1 MLVIRLARIGTK
13 NKPTYR
19 IIISEKGRD
28 NYGKVLENL
37 GTYNTFTKDLKLEEE
52 KVKTWISKGAQL
64 SATLNNLFITKGI
77 IKGEKVKS
85 RRMNTEKLVKART
98 DKVAADK
105 KAVEDAKTA
114 AAKVMA
120 DKAAEED
127 AAATKVK
134 ADAEAAKVAK
144 ESSSA
149 KDTEDKV
156 TEAAPPAVEVP
167 AAETSVAAPVEEV
180 K

>member
-28 NYGKVLENL
+28 NYGKILENL
-37 GTYNTFTKDLKLEEE
+37 GTYNTFTKDLKLAED
-52 KVKTWISKGAQL
+52 KVRAWISKGAQL

-98 DKVAADK
+98 DKESAAK

-114 AAKVMA
+114 SDKAIA
-120 DKAAEED
+120 DKAAEEL
-127 AAATKVK
+127 
-134 ADAEAAKVAK
+134 AAKAK
-144 ESSSA
+144 AE
-149 KDTEDKV
+149 
-156 TEAAPPAVEVP
+156 EA
-167 AAETSVAAPVEEV
+167 VAAPVAETPVVENPAVAPIAEV